1 VPNWVAWTQQE
12 SALADLAYQDMRW
25 QLRTA
30 GPARKDEL
38 LGALV
43 RLVQSDPGALGV
55 LAACLVPALRNR
67 VALRAPSLDRQD
79 ALAVVVAGLYE
90 AAVRYDVES
99 HPGYVAEK
107 LLALPTRR
115 LRHAVAVDRRW
126 NVRARHVADGVSH
139 AAGPGCHPADSWAR
153 LSTRAYSPS
162 TRHG

>member
-1 VPNWVAWTQQE
+1 VNLETTLERTTPTSTQWVAWTQQE
-12 SALADLAYQDMRW
+12 PAVADLAYQDMRW

-43 RLVQSDPGALGV
+43 RLVQSDPGAFGV
-55 LAACLVPALRNR
+55 LAACMVPALRHR

-99 HPGYVAEK
+99 HPRYVAESCSPSRPGGSAAPSPSTGGGTFIHGK
-107 LLALPTRR
+107 RATVCLAPPAL
-115 LRHAVAVDRRW
+115 
-126 NVRARHVADGVSH
+126 S
-139 AAGPGCHPADSWAR
+139 CHPADC
-153 LSTRAYSPS
+153 
-162 TRHG
+162 